1 MRKVPVRVMGVQRS
15 YLIHIPGSYDSARP
29 LPLVVVLHGAFSTA
43 KEAEIQ
49 TGFSELADRENIIV
63 IYPNGAFGILGF
75 FQHWNAGHCC
85 GRAADDNIDDVG
97 FLDMVIADV
106 RERFNID
113 KNRLYLVGF
122 SNGGMLTYRYA
133 AERSEAVAAIASV
146 AASIGGRVSQRDDIW
161 VIPAPAHTVPLISFH
176 GKDDQN
182 VPYNG
187 GRSPLKGGTREYFS
201 VEQSI
206 DFWVINNKC
215 NHIPRLDK
223 PYSGMITRQIWT
235 ECNNKNSMIMLYSL
249 EPWGHVWP
257 GRIFTEKLDD
267 THPLKGFDAA
277 EIIWEFFKMH
287 QRE

>member
-1 MRKVPVRVMGVQRS
+1 M
-15 YLIHIPGSYDSARP
+15 
-29 LPLVVVLHGAFSTA
+29 LHGAFSTA

-49 TGFSELADRENIIV
+49 TGFSELADKENFIV
-63 IYPNGAFGILGF
+63 IYPDGAFGILGF
-75 FQHWNAGHCC
+75 LQHWNAGHCC
-85 GRAADDNIDDVG
+85 GKAAEDNIDDLG

-122 SNGGMLTYRYA
+122 SNGGMMTYRYA
-133 AERSEAVAAIASV
+133 AERSGSVAAAASV
-146 AASIGGRVSQRDDIW
+146 AASIGGRASQLDDVW
-161 VIPAPAHTVPLISFH
+161 VIPAPAHTVPLITFH
-176 GKDDQN
+176 GKDDRN
-182 VPYNG
+182 VPYHG

-215 NHIPRLDK
+215 DHIPRLDK
-223 PYSGMITRQIWT
+223 IYSGMITRQMWT
-235 ECNNKNSMIMLYSL
+235 ECDNTKNIMVMLYSL
-249 EPWGHVWP
+249 EDWGHIWP
-257 GRIFTEKLDD
+257 GRFFTEKLDD

-287 QRE
+287 